1 MSLRWLHLVFIL
13 VVLVLTD
20 MFGAWALFEFAHSH
34 DRTLLVAGIGSFALG
49 FAVVGYS
56 LWFVRKLDRTH
67 TE

>member
-13 VVLVLTD
+13 AVLVLTD

-34 DRTLLVAGIGSFALG
+34 DRTLLVAGIASFVLG

>member
-1 MSLRWLHLVFIL
+1 MSLRWFHLVFIL

-34 DRTLLVAGIGSFALG
+34 EQALLVAGVVSFVLG
-49 FAVVGYS
+49 FAAVGYS
-56 LWFVRKLDRTH
+56 LWLVRKLDRAR